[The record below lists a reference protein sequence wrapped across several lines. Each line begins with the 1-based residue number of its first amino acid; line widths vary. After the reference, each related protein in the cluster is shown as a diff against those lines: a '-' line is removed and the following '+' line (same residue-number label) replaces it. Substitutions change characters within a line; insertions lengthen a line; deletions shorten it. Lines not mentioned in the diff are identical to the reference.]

1 MWNLKIHT
9 IIHMRS
15 VYILYSNEIC
25 ECALWSHGGEKTLK
39 LSAQF
44 FFKKYS
50 KTKTGSFKT
59 QICPKVESPTSP
71 FWNWPPSQNVTV
83 DKFQNTSIP
92 SSKTFLAT
100 TTWQLLSVFGRTPW
114 SHFDRCGRLSK
125 FSEKWKK
132 KEDLE
137 ATQRATV
144 FCLLP
149 QLPNEWFFDL
159 KVMLAWWER
168 IKILK

>member
-1 MWNLKIHT
+1 MFLLCFYLIIEQWTHLTREFEQRIYTIHFSCNLVNFGGSKNHFHRKEMWNLKIHT

-39 LSAQF
+39 LSAHF
-44 FFKKYS
+44 FLKKYS

-59 QICPKVESPTSP
+59 QIRPKVELPTSP
-71 FWNWPPSQNVTV
+71 FRNWPPSQNVTV

-100 TTWQLLSVFGRTPW
+100 TTW
-114 SHFDRCGRLSK
+114 
-125 FSEKWKK
+125 
-132 KEDLE
+132 
-137 ATQRATV
+137 
-144 FCLLP
+144 
-149 QLPNEWFFDL
+149 
-159 KVMLAWWER
+159 
-168 IKILK
+168 